1 MPNRINIGEMDRFLT
16 AQTKIQSKTAKGQV
30 IAVWGDAF
38 SFFAAQT
45 DNAVTESF
53 STVAFIAPVTTTFT
67 THFRLDLVRTMRL
80 NLEGDFWNILNI
92 TRDRIWMKIECQR
105 FDE

>member
-1 MPNRINIGEMDRFLT
+1 MPNRVNIGEMDRYVT
-16 AQTKIQSKTAKGQV
+16 AQTKTQSKTSKGQV
-30 IAVWGDAF
+30 IADWVDSF
-38 SFFAAQT
+38 SFFATQT

-67 THFRLDLVRTMRL
+67 THFRPDLVRTMRL

-92 TRDRIWMKIECQR
+92 ARDRIWMKIECQR